1 MSNRS
6 VNMEKLKTKRKKN
19 QYINEL
25 IKNYCPEL
33 MIDIREF
40 KKRHK
45 EEITSIFEQH
55 GFNLTTE
62 MYVTDCMITYYRYS
76 DPICYKTELDNEA
89 LLNFDKKFDELF
101 GIDVKNNKV
110 FLQKIK
116 RLNNARICSGH

>member
-6 VNMEKLKTKRKKN
+6 VNVEKLKTKRKKN

-25 IKNYCPEL
+25 IKNYCPKL

-76 DPICYKTELDNEA
+76 DPICYKIELDNEE
-89 LLNFDKKFDELF
+89 LLNFDEKFDKLF
-101 GIDVKNNKV
+101 GADVKNNKA
-110 FLQKIK
+110 FLQ
-116 RLNNARICSGH
+116 